1 MLLRQPAV
9 SVVGLE
15 GCVDARSGK
24 AVHVASIFSRRDH
37 LVKEQFGR
45 DEDVA
50 SALTKRQRVG

>member
-24 AVHVASIFSRRDH
+24 AVHVASIFSRQVTCVQLDTKLSNR
-37 LVKEQFGR
+37 
-45 DEDVA
+45 EDVVKDEII
-50 SALTKRQRVG
+50 S